1 MLAFVKVTLGI
12 RIFILWKSLVI
23 LISLYRSFLALVT
36 PSWGLV
42 IICGSCCSIGSLL
55 GSTGL
60 SSAFAISLYFFM
72 TNSYVAL
79 LSLLSWLESSWKN
92 ALLSCTK
99 PRLGSLNYLDSSS
112 ESISQPRFLL
122 FWKMKFAQVNFI
134 LLDPLF
140 NQLNVWQNFKQIKRI

>member
-99 PRLGSLNYLDSSS
+99 PRLGSLNYADNGS

-122 FWKMKFAQVNFI
+122 IWKMKFAQVNFI